1 MNSLIRSNIFPIPV
15 GSHFKIPD
23 EKLYLV
29 YAPFS
34 DNALVAT
41 PDNVA
46 EMANYMEDISQV
58 KDPDIIETMETLLDH
73 DPVKFSARLESPE
86 LFNRLAILPN
96 NVCNFNCSYCYSA
109 PGRSGKVLDENKLK
123 ATLDYFIDP
132 KRLAPPDIIYIAIMG
147 GGEPLLSWDLV
158 KFIIKYSN
166 GQAAK
171 YGFTTDISLVT
182 NGSIISDEIIKLLK
196 DNEVGVSVSF
206 EILEE
211 IQNKQRGHFN
221 LVCQT
226 IDKLIS
232 NGLAPK
238 FRSTI
243 TPASVDRQKEMVE
256 FVVNRFPGVSDI
268 MFEAVTDAA
277 SFASP
282 DDIKTFYD
290 NYTDHFFA
298 AQHFGAEKGL
308 KVECSASRN
317 LNLLVERFC
326 PGTFA
331 LTPEGDISMCTRI
344 TSPLDTGFNDCVYG
358 RMDDSGVMNIDREKL
373 KKLSDINVYSMEKCR
388 DCFAK
393 WHCGGGCMA
402 QRYAYDEE
410 VLNLICDYT
419 RSFTKRMLLERL
431 ENQYR
436 EFYQDSLEEAVLNI
450 KNI

>member
-1 MNSLIRSNIFPIPV
+1 MDSLIRSNIFPIPV
-15 GSHFKIPD
+15 GNCFKIPD

-34 DNALVAT
+34 DNALIAT
-41 PDNVA
+41 TDNVE
-46 EMANYMEDISQV
+46 EMAKYMEDKSRV
-58 KDPDIIETMETLLDH
+58 TDPDIIETMETMLDH
-73 DPVKFSARLESPE
+73 DPIKFSPRLTCPE

-109 PGRSGKVLDENKLK
+109 PGRSGKVLDQNTLK

-132 KRLAPPDIIYIAIMG
+132 KRFATGLAG
-147 GGEPLLSWDLV
+147 
-158 KFIIKYSN
+158 KH
-166 GQAAK
+166 
-171 YGFTTDISLVT
+171 GFETDISLVT
-182 NGSIISDEIIKLLK
+182 NGSVISDEIMKVLK
-196 DNEVGVSVSF
+196 DNQTGVSVSF

-211 IQNKQRGHFN
+211 IQNKQRGHFD

-256 FVVNRFPGVSDI
+256 YVVNRFPGVTDI
-268 MFEAVTDAA
+268 MFEAVTDAE
-277 SFASP
+277 SFGSSN
-282 DDIKTFYD
+282 DIKAFYD
-290 NYTDHFFA
+290 SYTEHFFE
-298 AQHFGAEKGL
+298 AQHFGAQKGL

-344 TSPLDTGFNDCVYG
+344 TSPLDTGFDDCVYG
-358 RMDDSGVMNIDREKL
+358 KFNESGKIHFDLQKL
-373 KKLSDINVYSMEKCR
+373 KKLSDINIYSMGKCR

-402 QRYAYDEE
+402 QRYAYNEE

-436 EFYQDSLEEAVLNI
+436 EFYQVSLEEAVLNI